1 MRGMEVL
8 KSWLAGE
15 RGRSSALAKH
25 LRIPSSNVARWLA
38 GERPI
43 PIEHAAAIERFTGG
57 EVTRKDLFPDRWRD
71 IWPELALRRS
81 VASVSTPKTEA
92 LHVN

>member
-1 MRGMEVL
+1 MNSL
-8 KSWLAGE
+8 KTWLAGG
-15 RGRSSALAKH
+15 RGRSALLAKH
-25 LRIPSSNVARWLA
+25 LRVPSSNVARWVS
-38 GERPI
+38 GDRPI

-92 LHVN
+92 THVN